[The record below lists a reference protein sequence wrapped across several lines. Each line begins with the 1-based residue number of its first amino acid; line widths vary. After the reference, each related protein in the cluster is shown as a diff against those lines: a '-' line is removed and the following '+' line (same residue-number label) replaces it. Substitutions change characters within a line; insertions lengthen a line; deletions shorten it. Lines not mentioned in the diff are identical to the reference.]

1 MKEISIVI
9 PFFNEE
15 KIIIEKIDLIYSY
28 LVKHFSEFEV
38 IFVDDGSTDS
48 SKRLAQ
54 SAITNLP
61 HASFLSYL
69 PNAGRGNAIHLGL
82 AKAKG
87 KIQGYM
93 DVDLEIG
100 LNNLKPALK
109 KLSAAD
115 IVIASKFAPGA
126 KVKTPMIRK
135 ISSMVFNILVNLILQ
150 TNVKD
155 HQAGFK
161 FFRKNVLNDILEL
174 SQQKGWLW
182 DIEILYLAKKKQYT
196 VVELPVEITYGY
208 RNLRKTFLLDFLKMP
223 LFVVSLKRSVDKKFA
238 YGKN

>member
-1 MKEISIVI
+1 MKEISLVI

-15 KIIIEKIDLIYSY
+15 KIITEKIHLIYSY
-28 LVKHFSEFEV
+28 IAKHFSEFEV

-48 SKRLAQ
+48 SKKLAQ
-54 SAITNLP
+54 AAITTLP
-61 HASFLSYL
+61 QASLLSYL

-87 KIQGYM
+87 NIRGYM

-109 KLSAAD
+109 KLTSAD
-115 IVIASKFAPGA
+115 IVIASKFASGA

-135 ISSMVFNILVNLILQ
+135 ISSKSFNILVNLILQ

-161 FFRKNVLNDILEL
+161 FFRKDVLNDILEL

-208 RNLRKTFLLDFLKMP
+208 RNLRTTFLLDFLKMP
-223 LFVVSLKRSVDKKFA
+223 LFVISLKRSVDKKFA